1 MKRTRLI
8 LTSIAIFTT
17 ATMWAADPSP
27 TATKGK
33 PSTKATTTTTGAG
46 SVEAID
52 SYVRE
57 VESKASSLTR
67 KEQPLS
73 AEQLKKVTDENWT
86 KVHTYWDG
94 KSLKRMKLYPASGS
108 QKTEEFY
115 YQNDKPVFVFV
126 EENGAGKENH
136 DANAKGDKYYFAD
149 GKLIGAMSANGKEMD
164 MKGADSKKMGDK
176 LTKESQHFAPR
187 RSSCWTLQRAGSV
200 V

>member
-1 MKRTRLI
+1 MKRALTI
-8 LTSIAIFTT
+8 VTSIAIFTAAT
-17 ATMWAADPSP
+17 AWAADPSP
-27 TATKGK
+27 AATKEK
-33 PSTKATTTTTGAG
+33 SSSKATTETASAG

-57 VESKASSLTR
+57 VESNASSLTR
-67 KEQPLS
+67 KEQALS
-73 AEQLKKVTDENWT
+73 PDQLKKVTDENWT

-136 DANAKGDKYYFAD
+136 DANAKGDKYYFAN
-149 GKLIGAMSANGKEMD
+149 GKLIGAMSADGKELD
-164 MKGADSKKMGDK
+164 MKGADSRKMAEK
-176 LTKESQHFAPR
+176 LKKESQAF
-187 RSSCWTLQRAGSV
+187 RAAAK
-200 V
+200 